1 MATRIVRILAPAPT
15 ISAGLAS
22 AAAYDG
28 GMRRLIMVTALFVLA
43 GCATVP
49 EHAYFPSPSD
59 PATKRVAASL
69 YHAARAASD
78 DPARYSFALIG
89 TRDVSAYTAD
99 DATFYFSEG
108 LTMQPPHILDALI
121 AHEVAHE
128 LLGHSGR
135 RRALSLGL
143 SAGFSVLGFI
153 IPGAGLIDFLINPLL
168 VRAYTRDQEIAA
180 DLKAVEVL
188 RSMSYDTPRAL
199 LSEALR
205 RAATINGRPRGG
217 WFATEPDIDDR
228 LSALEP
234 LETVPA
240 SAARMLTP
248 SGR

>member
-1 MATRIVRILAPAPT
+1 
-15 ISAGLAS
+15 
-22 AAAYDG
+22 
-28 GMRRLIMVTALFVLA
+28 
-43 GCATVP
+43 
-49 EHAYFPSPSD
+49 
-59 PATKRVAASL
+59 
-69 YHAARAASD
+69 
-78 DPARYSFALIG
+78 
-89 TRDVSAYTAD
+89 
-99 DATFYFSEG
+99 
-108 LTMQPPHILDALI
+108 
-121 AHEVAHE
+121 
-128 LLGHSGR
+128 
-135 RRALSLGL
+135 L

-188 RSMSYDTPRAL
+188 RSMSYETPRAL

-248 SGR
+248 ARR